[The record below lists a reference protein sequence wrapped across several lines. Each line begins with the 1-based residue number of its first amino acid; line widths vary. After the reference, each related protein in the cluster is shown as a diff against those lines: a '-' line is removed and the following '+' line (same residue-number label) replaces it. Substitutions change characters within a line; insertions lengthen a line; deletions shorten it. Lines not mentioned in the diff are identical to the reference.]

1 VQIKKRKE
9 LGAYY
14 TPPGLAQF
22 LATWAISVPGQNIL
36 EPCVGQ
42 GSLVKALLA
51 RMEIVG
57 AGEIV
62 GCELNQSTFNKA
74 TELFKRDSV
83 KLYRTNFLT
92 IKSSDLGLFDVVV
105 ANPPFTRNHA
115 LSPALRR
122 KLRHRDEF
130 RGLVRGAPGLWVYF
144 LIHSLSFLRP
154 GGRLA
159 RIAPRAITFADY
171 ALPIIEELQRIFELV
186 EIIQVTDPVSWE
198 GGAQERAAL
207 VLASGYRIGP
217 APNVV
222 RTTLG
227 SFSTRAAQ
235 VSEQNLQNP
244 ELLRPAIQ
252 LGDLAKLE
260 IGVVT
265 GANRIFLLSREE
277 ADKNSIPKG
286 SLLPVV
292 SRARHVKT
300 MNFTKADARALAKEG
315 EKTLLLFP
323 KRGLGKRRSAIR
335 KYLRRLSAT
344 KRKSILWFSK
354 RTPWWRV
361 QLGNKCDAVFTYMN
375 HLGPRIT
382 LVSANITC
390 TNTLHRLIFA
400 DRDKRRMR
408 TICVSALC
416 TYTQLAAEGLGR
428 IYGGGVLKF
437 ELQDARRLP
446 LLIPLNPVQEATF
459 NRINVALK
467 AGAIETARELA
478 DKAIMPEFFGERWE
492 IIAAKL
498 SYELAACRKGRGTR
512 SKG

>member
-1 VQIKKRKE
+1 MQIKRRKE

-14 TPPGLAQF
+14 TPAGLADF
-22 LATWAISVPGQNIL
+22 LATWVVGAPGQSIL
-36 EPCVGQ
+36 EPCVGK
-42 GSLVKALLA
+42 GSLVSALLA
-51 RMEIVG
+51 RLEIVG
-57 AGEIV
+57 AGKIV

-74 TELFKRDSV
+74 TQVFKGKPV
-83 KLYRTNFLT
+83 KLHKANFLMT
-92 IKSSDLGLFDVVV
+92 KPSDLGLFDAVV

-122 KLRHRDEF
+122 KLRHREEF
-130 RGLVRGAPGLWVYF
+130 SGLVRGAPGLWVYF

-159 RIAPRAITFADY
+159 LIAPGALTFAGY
-171 ALPIIEELQRIFELV
+171 ARPIVDELQRVFEFV
-186 EIIQVTDPVSWE
+186 EIVQVDEPISWE

-207 VLASGYRIGP
+207 VLASGYKVGP
-217 APNVV
+217 ALNVT
-222 RTTLG
+222 RTTLA
-227 SFSTRAAQ
+227 SFSTRTAQ
-235 VSEQNLQNP
+235 LPAHNLQTT
-244 ELLRPAIQ
+244 ELIRPAVQ

-265 GANRIFLLSREE
+265 GANHVFLLTREE
-277 ADKNSIPKG
+277 ADQNNIPEG

-292 SRARHVKT
+292 SRARHART
-300 MNFTKADARALAKEG
+300 MSFTKADALALAKEG
-315 EKTLLLFP
+315 QKTLLLFP
-323 KRGLGKRRSAIR
+323 KRGLGMKRSALR
-335 KYLRRLSAT
+335 KYLRKISAA
-344 KRKSILWFSK
+344 KRKSVLWFSK

-361 QLGNKCDAVFTYMN
+361 QLGNKCDAVFSYMN

-390 TNTLHRLIFA
+390 TNTLHRLVFVG
-400 DRDKRRMR
+400 RDKKQMR

-428 IYGGGVLKF
+428 VYGGGVLKF

-446 LLIPLNPVQEATF
+446 LLIPLNPVQDATF

-478 DKAIMPEFFGERWE
+478 DKTIMPEFFGERWE
-492 IIAAKL
+492 TVAAKL
-498 SYELAACRKGRGTR
+498 SHELATCRKNRGA
-512 SKG
+512 G